1 MRPHTPRHAYKQVR
15 FEQLRSFCE
24 TARLGSF
31 TAAAAAL
38 GLAHPT
44 VWEQVHALE
53 HSLHAVLIEPHGRGC
68 RLTDEGRLLA
78 TLAAPMVTG
87 LSRLFRDFE
96 EQRGLVQT
104 RLVVATMPRVLVEDL
119 PESIMEFKENHP
131 QVQLAFL
138 ELLNERVPL
147 AVESGEA
154 DLGLTAEW
162 PTNPP
167 SPWLVFEPAY
177 ELDLFLVTPKDH
189 PLARRRSIRP
199 QDLLEYPLVNSPKI
213 KSTRAVIATLEKLG
227 LPAVWRHSVEVSY
240 TACIRRCVEI
250 GLGIGVVSGLP
261 SHPTQ
266 PNLHE
271 RSISRQFGR
280 LTINFVYRKGASA
293 ARGFNELMATIKRLL
308 NRPPQRQRKARPGSR
323 RRHSGQT
330 S

>member
-1 MRPHTPRHAYKQVR
+1 MTRRTPRHAYKQVR

-53 HSLHAVLIEPHGRGC
+53 RSLNAVLIEPHGRGC
-68 RLTDEGRLLA
+68 RLTAEGRLLA
-78 TLAAPMVTG
+78 ELAAPMVTG
-87 LSRLFRDFE
+87 LGRLFRDFE
-96 EQRGLVQT
+96 EQRGQVHT

-119 PESIMEFKENHP
+119 PRSIVEFKNRFP
-131 QVQLAFL
+131 QVELSFL

-147 AVESGEA
+147 AVEAGEA
-154 DLGLTAEW
+154 DLGLTAERQ
-162 PTNPP
+162 TDPP

-189 PLARRRSIRP
+189 PLARRRTIRP
-199 QDLLEYPLVNSPKI
+199 QDLLKYPLVNSPRI
-213 KSTRAVIATLEKLG
+213 KSTRVVMATLEKLG
-227 LPAVWRHSVEVSY
+227 LHTAWEHSVEVSY

-261 SHPTQ
+261 SHRPQ

-280 LTINFVYRKGASA
+280 VTMNFVYRKGTSA
-293 ARGFNELMATIKRLL
+293 GRGFNDLMSTIKRLL
-308 NRPPQRQRKARPGSR
+308 NHQPQTERGHR
-323 RRHSGQT
+323 
-330 S
+330 

>member
-1 MRPHTPRHAYKQVR
+1 MTGRTPRHAYKQVR

-53 HSLHAVLIEPHGRGC
+53 RSLSAVLIEPHGRGC
-68 RLTDEGRLLA
+68 RLTADGLLLA
-78 TLAAPMVTG
+78 ELAAPMVTG
-87 LSRLFRDFE
+87 LGRLFRDFD
-96 EQRGLVQT
+96 EQRGQVHT

-119 PESIMEFKENHP
+119 PQSIVEFKNRLP
-131 QVQLAFL
+131 QVELSFL
-138 ELLNERVPL
+138 ELLNEQVPP
-147 AVESGEA
+147 AIEAGEA

-162 PTNPP
+162 QTDPP

-189 PLARRRSIRP
+189 PLARRRTIRP
-199 QDLLEYPLVNSPKI
+199 QDLLKYPLVNSPKI
-213 KSTRAVIATLEKLG
+213 KSTRVVMATLEKLG
-227 LPAVWRHSVEVSY
+227 LPTTWRHSVEVSY
-240 TACIRRCVEI
+240 TSCIRRCVEI

-261 SHPTQ
+261 FHPPQ

-280 LTINFVYRKGASA
+280 ITMNFVYRKGTSA
-293 ARGFNELMATIKRLL
+293 GRGFNDLMATIKRLL
-308 NRPPQRQRKARPGSR
+308 NRRPQRNR
-323 RRHSGQT
+323 
-330 S
+330 